1 AVGRRDLHG
10 ARKVVGTAAT
20 FFFVV
25 SVICAALGW
34 VYCEAILRLLATPD
48 DVLPLAVDYLRVIF
62 LAVPGM
68 NFLAFLM
75 SVLRGAGDSRTP
87 FWFMFLSVVLDII
100 LNPLLIGGYGPFPA
114 MGIAG
119 SALATLVGSLVP
131 LVGLIVTI
139 YWRNDPLRL
148 AGPDFVL
155 LKPDPAMLR
164 VIISKGVPIGLQ
176 MVVISVSALTLMGM
190 VNSYG
195 THVTA
200 AYGVAAQLWTY
211 VQMPAMA
218 IGAGVSSMAA
228 QNIGAGRWDR
238 VGQIT
243 RAGVTFNL
251 VLTTLLV
258 GVLFLFDRHMLG
270 WFLPASSESIDVAVH
285 INNYVSWSF
294 IFFGVTI
301 VLFSTVRSTGAV
313 LPPLLI
319 LAFSTLLVR
328 TGFAYGMRG
337 YFGQDALWISFPVGN
352 LTSLVLAILY
362 YRYGG
367 WRRANVDGAEESP
380 VASQA
385 PDTGF
390 GQPCSEAD
398 PGRRARQGRD
408 QRPAMTSA

>member
-1 AVGRRDLHG
+1 MTETGETTEAPSRRTETDLTSGPIGSTLLIFALPVLGSNVLQSINGSVNSIWVGRLIGEQALAATSNANLVMMLLLGAVFGVGMAATIMVGQAVGRRDLHG

-270 WFLPASSESIDVAVH
+270 WFLPASS
-285 INNYVSWSF
+285 
-294 IFFGVTI
+294 
-301 VLFSTVRSTGAV
+301 
-313 LPPLLI
+313 
-319 LAFSTLLVR
+319 
-328 TGFAYGMRG
+328 
-337 YFGQDALWISFPVGN
+337 
-352 LTSLVLAILY
+352 
-362 YRYGG
+362 
-367 WRRANVDGAEESP
+367 
-380 VASQA
+380 
-385 PDTGF
+385 
-390 GQPCSEAD
+390 
-398 PGRRARQGRD
+398 
-408 QRPAMTSA
+408 